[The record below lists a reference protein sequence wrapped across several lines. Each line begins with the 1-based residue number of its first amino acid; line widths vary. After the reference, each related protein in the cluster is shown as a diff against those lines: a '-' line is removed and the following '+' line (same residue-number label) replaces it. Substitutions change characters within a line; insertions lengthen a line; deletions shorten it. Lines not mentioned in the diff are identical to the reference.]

1 MNARGPCRAAL
12 RRRPG
17 PRPRPHSSSHPGRLR
32 SRAPGRRAA
41 PPDARP
47 PGSRPYI
54 AELGH
59 LREGS
64 SSPGYAYYDRYQ
76 RTPDGWKFTGR
87 VYEVRYPGT
96 AGGLGAQRGEGGR

>member
-1 MNARGPCRAAL
+1 
-12 RRRPG
+12 
-17 PRPRPHSSSHPGRLR
+17 
-32 SRAPGRRAA
+32 
-41 PPDARP
+41 
-47 PGSRPYI
+47 
-54 AELGH
+54 